1 MEAMKYLPLVLLV
14 ALVACATQPA
24 TRTVFVSHVASD
36 AFGSKLVDTTV
47 NRNYE
52 QVVSDLKRKF
62 DECMNYSR
70 VGIEHTGFGYKR
82 TTSYYWATVKDISSN
97 KTEITFRSNVT
108 SGPPSSPDDGGIRA
122 ATDVHRIEKGKTR
135 VVTYGTYLFGQGIIA
150 DTVKEWS
157 EGRSASCPQ
166 VR

>member
-1 MEAMKYLPLVLLV
+1 MKHLPLIILAV
-14 ALVACATQPA
+14 ALGACATQPA
-24 TRTVFVSHVASD
+24 TRTAFVSHTASG

-70 VGIEHTGFGYKR
+70 IGAEHTGAGYKR
-82 TTSYYWATVKDISSN
+82 TTSYYWATVKSVSSN
-97 KTEITFRSNVT
+97 KTEITFRTNAT
-108 SGPPSSPDDGGIRA
+108 PGPPSSPDDGAIRA
-122 ATDVHRIEKGKTR
+122 ATDVHRIEKGKTK
-135 VVTYGTYLFGQGIIA
+135 VVTYTTSLFGQGAIA